1 MSVQSTQSGERSGV
15 SPLVSRFC
23 TGKLTH
29 AARQFS
35 QLMTALSIT
44 THRKSSHLASESSSK
59 RPVHFPG
66 ERHHLNSNEGFRQ
79 FTPELG
85 NLNNGD

>member
-15 SPLVSRFC
+15 SPPVSRFC

-35 QLMTALSIT
+35 QLMTAVSIT
-44 THRKSSHLASESSSK
+44 THRKSSHLAPESSSK
-59 RPVHFPG
+59 RPFHFLREVHQP
-66 ERHHLNSNEGFRQ
+66 NPNEGFRR